1 MNTMKLFKTEE
12 ERQIATLQQ
21 IEKQI
26 ERRER
31 VHKLLIAGL
40 ATLLATSLV
49 CHLIPGKK
57 HHCFGK
63 K

>member
-1 MNTMKLFKTEE
+1 MKLIKTEE
-12 ERQIATLQQ
+12 ERQLATLKQ

-31 VHKLLIAGL
+31 IHHCLIAGL
-40 ATLLATSLV
+40 ATLLAASVAMHLV
-49 CHLIPGKK
+49 PCKK
-57 HHCFGK
+57 HGFFGK